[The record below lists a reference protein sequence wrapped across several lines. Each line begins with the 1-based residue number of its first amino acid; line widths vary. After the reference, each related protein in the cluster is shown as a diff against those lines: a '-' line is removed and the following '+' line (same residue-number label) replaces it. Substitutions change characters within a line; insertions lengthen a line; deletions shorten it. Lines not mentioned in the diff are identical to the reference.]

1 MVGRLGECV
10 DTATVAVSHLV
21 EVVGRPVEETSLIPR
36 YNKSNTILNSSIP
49 SPTIETYTYHAELN
63 I

>member
-49 SPTIETYTYHAELN
+49 SPTIETYT
-63 I
+63 